1 MNNPRFQKGAVIL
14 LSPYFLLENTD
25 KKCYSLTG
33 RINIKIK
40 KMSSRLENNQK
51 GLTIIE
57 LLLACLILAVLAS
70 VVIPRY
76 QDIQKRAAINAE
88 KYLSTIIKNG
98 TLLYKNGLLE

>member
-1 MNNPRFQKGAVIL
+1 
-14 LSPYFLLENTD
+14 
-25 KKCYSLTG
+25 
-33 RINIKIK
+33 
-40 KMSSRLENNQK
+40 MSSRLENNQK

-76 QDIQKRAAINAE
+76 QDIQKRAATNAE